1 MVTFQS
7 VRTSRGDA
15 RLAQLLA
22 KLKTKTTSNQRNLI
36 MMMVPKVIS
45 KEWTKN
51 DEILRRQ
58 TDFIAVLIF
67 QIDE

>member
-67 QIDE
+67 

>member
-15 RLAQLLA
+15 RLAPLLA

-58 TDFIAVLIF
+58 TDFISV
-67 QIDE
+67 